1 MYTRE
6 QKIYMFILV
15 CTLILTLFGYAW
27 KTKPAIP
34 YVTRPLANV
43 TVPFAYGAAVTLGGV
58 RTGISVIDAALTK
71 LEEIEAL
78 KIELADAKASTV
90 TYQEVVAENIRLRQ
104 LLRYKQNHPQF
115 EVRAAKIVA
124 RDFGNGLFTYTLDV
138 GLKDGV
144 KAMMP
149 VVAPSG
155 VVGFVSDAGEH
166 YARVQTML
174 DMRSA
179 IGTIVQRPESRV
191 ASVVKGNSSHPL
203 SPYMMDVPKD
213 ADILV
218 NDTLVTSGL
227 GGLYPK
233 GILVGHVEKIE
244 ANQEGYVNQIVVK
257 PSVDFYTLEE
267 VFVIT
272 ESTESAPVWSKEDLK
287 LIPTTKRDQLEGA
300 KGAVRN
306 ENR

>member
-6 QKIYMFILV
+6 QKVYMFVLV
-15 CTLILTLFGYAW
+15 CTIVLTLFGYAW
-27 KTKPAIP
+27 KTRPAVP

-43 TVPFAYGAAVTLGGV
+43 TAPFAYGAAATLSGMK
-58 RTGISVIDAALTK
+58 TGITVIDAALMK
-71 LEEIEAL
+71 AEEVETL
-78 KIELADAKASTV
+78 KMELAEAKSNTV
-90 TYQEVVAENIRLRQ
+90 TYNEVVAENIRLRQ
-104 LLRYKQNHPQF
+104 MLRYKETHPQF
-115 EVRAAKIVA
+115 DVRAAKIVT
-124 RDFGNGLFTYTLDV
+124 RDFGNGIFTFTLDV
-138 GLKDGV
+138 GLKDGIQT
-144 KAMMP
+144 MMP

-155 VVGFVSDAGEH
+155 VVGFVSDVGEH

-174 DMRSA
+174 DMRTA
-179 IGTIVQRPESRV
+179 IGAIVQRPESRV
-191 ASVVKGNSSHPL
+191 ASVVKGNSSNPQ

-233 GILVGHVEKIE
+233 GILIGYVESIE
-244 ANQEGYVNQIVVK
+244 GNQEGYVNRVVVK
-257 PSVDFYTLEE
+257 PAVDFYTLEE

-272 ESTESAPVWSKEDLK
+272 ESTVSAPVWSKEDLK

-300 KGAVRN
+300 KGAVSN
-306 ENR
+306 ESR